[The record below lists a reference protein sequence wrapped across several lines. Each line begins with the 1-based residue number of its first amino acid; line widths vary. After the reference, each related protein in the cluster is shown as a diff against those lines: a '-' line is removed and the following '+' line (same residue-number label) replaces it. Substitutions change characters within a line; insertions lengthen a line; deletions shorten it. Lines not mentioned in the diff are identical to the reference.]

1 MNSTEKTKDKPLGEN
16 GKLSRIRVAEL
27 NNSEFKRKEA
37 EKITKVKDTDKELE
51 FLLNKIKRN
60 KNIDLTQYRSS
71 ILMRRIWHRMQL
83 AHCVSYL
90 DYIMLLNKDPEEYDR
105 MIECLSIKVSEF
117 FRDPKVFDLLGDMVI
132 PQIISEKQIR
142 GDRKI
147 RAWSCGTAYG
157 QEAHSMAILFC
168 ESLGSRI
175 GDFDIE
181 VLGTD
186 IDRSALEKAPWGSY
200 DRTVLR
206 RISSHLLFKYFTRVE
221 DRYMLNDKVRSLV
234 SFRYHDI
241 ISDNSIPSMDLVL
254 CRNLLIYFRKEN
266 QEAIAQKLNA
276 ALNPGGFFV
285 LGKTETLP
293 PGMVE
298 CFEVVD
304 LRERIYRK
312 RSPINQ
318 KREGRKMS
326 EICAINT

>member
-1 MNSTEKTKDKPLGEN
+1 MKVKIANKDDFAQDSSAG
-16 GKLSRIRVAEL
+16 VAEL
-27 NNSEFKRKEA
+27 RNSEFKRKEA
-37 EKITKVKDTDKELE
+37 EKIAKVKDTDKELE

-60 KNIDLTQYRSS
+60 KNIDLSQYRSS
-71 ILMRRIWHRMQL
+71 ILERRIRHRL
-83 AHCVSYL
+83 HLTKCATYL
-90 DYIMLLNKDPEEYDR
+90 DYVMLLNKDPEEYDR

-168 ESLGSRI
+168 ETLGSRI
-175 GDFDIE
+175 EDFDIK

-186 IDRSALEKAPWGSY
+186 IDKSALEKAPWGSY
-200 DRTVLR
+200 DRTALR
-206 RISSHLLFKYFTRVE
+206 RINSHLLFKYFTRVE
-221 DRYMLNDKVRSLV
+221 DRYMINDKVRSLV
-234 SFRYHDI
+234 SFRYHDV

-254 CRNLLIYFRKEN
+254 CRNLLIYFQKELQITVLQN
-266 QEAIAQKLNA
+266 LFT

-293 PGMVE
+293 PSMVE

-318 KREGRKMS
+318 KREERKMS
-326 EICAINT
+326 EICAINA